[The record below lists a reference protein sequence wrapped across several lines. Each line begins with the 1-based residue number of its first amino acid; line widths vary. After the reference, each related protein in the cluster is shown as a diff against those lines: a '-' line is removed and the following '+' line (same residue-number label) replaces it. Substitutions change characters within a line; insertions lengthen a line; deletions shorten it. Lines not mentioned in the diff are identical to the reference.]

1 MKVLGAVLL
10 FLFTFDAVVKAQIM
24 NPKAEIVSSSEKI
37 VRSAPF
43 SAEAISESVQILFD
57 GNRITQSM
65 KTRLYRDGE
74 GRFRRDELPKPV
86 GIGSFVDVPQMIFIL
101 DPVAN
106 LKFYLNPETKTARQ
120 SALKKERVDVKKP
133 PRFEKPRFD
142 AAKNEQEIA
151 RVEQEIA
158 RAEQDLKRLQNELEK
173 LKQDPVYQETE
184 KERSE
189 IDRRKKAIEVRRSK
203 LKLLKQQNKSQKQ
216 VDDGL
221 VDKVNRSLQI
231 VKKNPTVRQSDSSES
246 SQSSSVS
253 ENEKPAKEASQSAA
267 VKKPTPAVPSKTAV
281 NPKEPSNPALPV
293 FPKGEVKNESLGT
306 RKIEGVEADGVR
318 LTTTIAA
325 GTIGNERPIEIV
337 YERWYSKE
345 LQLIVLSKYSDP
357 RFGEQTYRVI
367 NIKRAEPDAALFTLP
382 GDYKIVN
389 KPETPIKFP
398 GKKPFN

>member
-1 MKVLGAVLL
+1 MKFLGAVLL
-10 FLFTFDAVVKAQIM
+10 LLFTFDAVVKAQIM

-101 DPVAN
+101 DPVLN
-106 LKFYLNPETKTARQ
+106 VKFYLNPESKTARQ
-120 SALKKERVDVKKP
+120 SALKKVDVKKP
-133 PRFEKPRFD
+133 PRPVKPEFQKP
-142 AAKNEQEIA
+142 KNEQEIA

-158 RAEQDLKRLQNELEK
+158 RAEQDLKRLESELEK
-173 LKQDPVYQETE
+173 RKQAAGYQETE
-184 KERSE
+184 KDRSE
-189 IDRRKKAIEVRRSK
+189 IARRKKMIEVRRSK
-203 LKLLKQQNKSQKQ
+203 LKWLKQQNKSQNQ
-216 VDDGL
+216 RDEL
-221 VDKVNRSLQI
+221 VDKVNQSLQI
-231 VKKNPTVRQSDSSES
+231 ADKNKTVSQSSSSES
-246 SQSSSVS
+246 SNSSSSSVS
-253 ENEKPAKEASQSAA
+253 ENEKPAKEASQAAA
-267 VKKPTPAVPSKTAV
+267 VKKATKAVPSKNAA
-281 NPKEPSNPALPV
+281 NPNEPNNPALPV

-306 RKIEGVEADGVR
+306 RKIEGVEAEGVR
-318 LTTTIAA
+318 LTTTVAA
-325 GTIGNERPIEIV
+325 GSIGNERPIEIV

-367 NIKRAEPDAALFTLP
+367 NIKRDEPDAALFTLP